1 MSRFHVSINKEVVR
15 CQAETVEECRRK
27 NFSPHFTSKEAG
39 EDYLREQFEKS
50 HGVFATKKVTKKL
63 TLPKSIEE
71 NKETAAACRKFYAQG
86 INVSFQTDI
95 QDMMFED
102 TEYSENVEDITSSI
116 DVVTDDFT
124 VNSEEIFALGNP
136 LRA

>member
-1 MSRFHVSINKEVVR
+1 MSRFHISINNEVVG
-15 CQAETVEECRRK
+15 CQADTVEECRRK

-39 EDYLREQFEKS
+39 ENYLNDEFKKR
-50 HGVFATKKVTKKL
+50 HGILATKKVTKKF
-63 TLPKSIEE
+63 TLPKSIEDS
-71 NKETAAACRKFYAQG
+71 KETAAACRKFYAQG